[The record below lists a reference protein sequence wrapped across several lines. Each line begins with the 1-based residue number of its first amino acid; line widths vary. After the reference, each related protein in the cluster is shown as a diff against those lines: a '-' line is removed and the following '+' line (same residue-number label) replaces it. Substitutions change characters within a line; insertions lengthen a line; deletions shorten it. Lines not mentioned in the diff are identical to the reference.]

1 MKHVGLLSIVFV
13 LGCVAGGV
21 ASQVA
26 VLPARAGSD
35 APRWEYNCGVNAS
48 KEQLNEA
55 GAQGWE
61 LVSVDVLATAGE
73 VASDAVHATKVQFC
87 FKRAR

>member
-1 MKHVGLLSIVFV
+1 M
-13 LGCVAGGV
+13 
-21 ASQVA
+21 ASPA
-26 VLPARAGSD
+26 RSRCCRPARAATRLVG
-35 APRWEYNCGVNAS
+35 EYDCGVNAS
-48 KEQLNEA
+48 KEQLDEA